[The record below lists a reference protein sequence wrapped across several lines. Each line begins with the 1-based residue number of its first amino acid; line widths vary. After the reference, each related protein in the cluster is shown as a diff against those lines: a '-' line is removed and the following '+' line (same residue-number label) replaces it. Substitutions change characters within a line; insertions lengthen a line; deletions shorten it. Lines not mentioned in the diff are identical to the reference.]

1 MRIKKI
7 NLTLTT
13 TLIVFTILISSSV
26 VLAQDPGQ
34 AVKEGL
40 NKTAEQAGIKDPSTS
55 ITDPSGTLATIF
67 GRTANYIFGPVAIIF
82 FTIILIGGYKWMIAR
97 GNEEKIEKAKKFIL
111 NGVWGLI
118 VIFFS
123 WTIVIV
129 ILGALNKA
137 TNSG

>member
-7 NLTLTT
+7 NLIFIITLT
-13 TLIVFTILISSSV
+13 IFTILIFSSV
-26 VLAQDPGQ
+26 ALAQDPGQ
-34 AVKEGL
+34 AAREGL
-40 NKTAEQAGIKDPSTS
+40 NKTAGQAELLDSTS
-55 ITDPSGTLATIF
+55 ATDPSGTLATIF
-67 GRTANYIFGPVAIIF
+67 GRTANYIFAPVVIIF
-82 FTIILIGGYKWMIAR
+82 FTIILIGGYLWMIAR

-129 ILGALNKA
+129 ILNALNTA
-137 TNSG
+137 TNTG